1 MAGSLDME
9 ENLDSLWILNNSGL
23 CLLHR
28 IFDSNKNYMDESMV
42 GGFLVAII
50 SFTQNSFND
59 SIEKI
64 SLGKFD
70 IYFQSFE
77 RFIIVVSSK
86 KGKEVRNLQDLI
98 SRLGNEFQKKYY
110 EILIDTE
117 IMMSTEMFESFGE
130 TIDTI
135 FGIKTVR
142 IIPEHYELLDI
153 LTRAESVQF
162 SEEQTINAI
171 IKFFESLKIDRRK
184 LLLKTSSGVLD
195 IFKSSK
201 TLNPDLKK
209 QFNTI
214 MGT

>member
-70 IYFQSFE
+70 IYFESFE
-77 RFIIVVSSK
+77 RFIFVVSSK
-86 KGKEVRNLQDLI
+86 
-98 SRLGNEFQKKYY
+98 
-110 EILIDTE
+110 
-117 IMMSTEMFESFGE
+117 
-130 TIDTI
+130 
-135 FGIKTVR
+135 
-142 IIPEHYELLDI
+142 
-153 LTRAESVQF
+153 
-162 SEEQTINAI
+162 
-171 IKFFESLKIDRRK
+171 
-184 LLLKTSSGVLD
+184 
-195 IFKSSK
+195 
-201 TLNPDLKK
+201 
-209 QFNTI
+209 
-214 MGT
+214 